1 MLSVFENIAKHTRG
15 QFERITEL
23 IGFKIGCLNV
33 LTKTILERLYKFAE
47 PSFELV
53 AKYCMS

>member
-1 MLSVFENIAKHTRG
+1 MLENIAKDTRG
-15 QFERITEL
+15 QFERMTEL
-23 IGFKIGCLNV
+23 IGFNIGCLNV
-33 LTKTILERLYKFAE
+33 LTKTILERLYKFAD